1 VQRAVNPNHSILL
14 ISIFLLIIISCSG
27 QKEQP
32 PAPESKEHGVVSE
45 AFEDYCTDC
54 HQGSRALGVAKN
66 VDEWK
71 AVTRKMSQF
80 RESRTGEGIP
90 QDAQDEIID
99 YLMKGS
105 R

>member
-1 VQRAVNPNHSILL
+1 MATSFRTTPTLLLFAAVLL
-14 ISIFLLIIISCSG
+14 AFLSCGG
-27 QKEQP
+27 QKEP
-32 PAPESKEHGVVSE
+32 PVQEAKEHGVVSE

>member
-1 VQRAVNPNHSILL
+1 
-14 ISIFLLIIISCSG
+14 LIIISCSG

-32 PAPESKEHGVVSE
+32 PEVAKEHGVVSE

>member
-1 VQRAVNPNHSILL
+1 VKQPNKHYLPIVVVIIALL
-14 ISIFLLIIISCSG
+14 ALPSCSS
-27 QKEQP
+27 QKEP
-32 PAPESKEHGVVSE
+32 PAPEAKEHGVVSE

-54 HQGSRALGVAKN
+54 HQGSRALGVVKN

-105 R
+105 Y